1 MNLLFEEIQKD
12 ISKQE
17 AFIQAQNAQMK
28 EAEYSLQNLT
38 DCLQVFKVAE
48 EIIPNLA
55 NRLNEQG
62 PGDADGDEGAGLM
75 GAAESNLNK
84 VAGVVE
90 KTEIERL
97 RRLIFRAT
105 KGKSFMF
112 VQDYEADEDIGQ
124 VARRSVYVIMYWDG
138 QHIRE
143 RIARICDSF
152 SGQRFELP
160 PLGEIQDQIAR
171 VTTSIADARSVLQ
184 QTRTSLREQ
193 LVQFDKIDGADDDS
207 KISTI
212 YIYKMFLA
220 KEKALY

>member
-1 MNLLFEEIQKD
+1 
-12 ISKQE
+12 
-17 AFIQAQNAQMK
+17 MK

-48 EIIPNLA
+48 EVIPNLA
-55 NRLNEQG
+55 DRLNDQG
-62 PGDADGDEGAGLM
+62 AGDPDGDEGALM
-75 GAAESNLNK
+75 GAAESNLTK

-112 VQDYEADEDIGQ
+112 VQDYEADEDIDAA
-124 VARRSVYVIMYWDG
+124 ARRSVYVIMYWDG
-138 QHIRE
+138 QNIRE

-160 PLGEIQDQIAR
+160 PLGEIQDQISR
-171 VTTSIADARSVLQ
+171 VTTSIGDARSVLR
-184 QTRTSLREQ
+184 QTRTSLRDQ
-193 LVQFDKIDGADDDS
+193 LVQFDKIDGADEAS

-220 KEKALY
+220 KEKALYQTLNMMKWQA